1 MGDTGLGGLESRDF
15 GEITPE
21 EFAALVRKAS
31 GEDIERLMRGETRL
45 RVLAEIFGRLAGQFR
60 PEQAGGLSALIRWE
74 ITGDP
79 VVVYETTIADGGCTV
94 GEGRSGAEPRTVL
107 TMGDAEFLKLVSGN
121 GSPVMMFMTR
131 KLKVGGDMGLAS
143 GLTRLFEIPKG

>member
-1 MGDTGLGGLESRDF
+1 MGDTGLEGLESRDF

-21 EFAALVRKAS
+21 EFAALVGKAS
-31 GEDIERLMRGETRL
+31 GKDIERLMRGETRP

-60 PEQAGGLSALIRWE
+60 PEQAGGLTALIRWE

-79 VVVYETTIADGGCTV
+79 VVVYETTIADGKCAV
-94 GEGRSGAEPRTVL
+94 AEGRSDAEPRTVL
-107 TMGDAEFLKLVSGN
+107 TMGDAEFLKLVSGH
-121 GSPVMMFMTR
+121 GSPVMMFMAR
-131 KLKVGGDMGLAS
+131 KLRVGGDMGLAS